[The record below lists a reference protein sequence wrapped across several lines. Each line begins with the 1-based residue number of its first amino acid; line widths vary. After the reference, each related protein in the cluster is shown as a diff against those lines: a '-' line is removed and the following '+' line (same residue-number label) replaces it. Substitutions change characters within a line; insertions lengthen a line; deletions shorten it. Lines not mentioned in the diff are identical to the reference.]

1 MGSGGQ
7 YTMSRGGRYTMGRVG
22 HYTMG
27 REVSIYH
34 GYTGQNTMGRS
45 IYHGQGIRYTMAK
58 GSIYHGYGV
67 RYTKGRGVDLPSVG
81 A

>member
-1 MGSGGQ
+1 
-7 YTMSRGGRYTMGRVG
+7 MGRVG
-22 HYTMG
+22 HNTMG

-58 GSIYHGYGV
+58 GSIYHG
-67 RYTKGRGVDLPSVG
+67 
-81 A
+81 